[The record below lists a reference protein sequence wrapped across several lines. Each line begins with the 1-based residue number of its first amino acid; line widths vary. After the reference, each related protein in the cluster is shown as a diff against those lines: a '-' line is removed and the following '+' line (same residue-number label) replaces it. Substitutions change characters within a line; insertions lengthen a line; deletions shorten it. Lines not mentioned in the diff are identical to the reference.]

1 MARPA
6 FLLGRLVCHG
16 ELMSL
21 ENEPDAVPRS
31 GAAEPSWTDLVR
43 GVQEGDPARV
53 RELYDVFSKGIR
65 FQLYRQLGVQD
76 LDDRVHDV
84 FLIIMQS
91 IQRGDLREPERLMG
105 YVRTV
110 VRRQIAAHIEIAVR
124 NRRNRTDLDFG
135 QAMADHRPSSEHQL
149 IEKEQHEI
157 ALRILRNLRERDPD
171 ILIRFYLRE
180 QSQDQICEEMGL
192 SGNQFRLIKSR
203 AKARF
208 SELAKNRLSLRKG
221 FQP

>member
-1 MARPA
+1 MSFESESDVVSRP
-6 FLLGRLVCHG
+6 
-16 ELMSL
+16 
-21 ENEPDAVPRS
+21 D
-31 GAAEPSWTDLVR
+31 AAEPGYTDLVR
-43 GVQEGDPARV
+43 GVQEGDPARIQ
-53 RELYDVFSKGIR
+53 ELYDLCSKGIR

-84 FLIIMQS
+84 FLIILQS

-110 VRRQIAAHIEIAVR
+110 VRRQIAAHIEVAVR
-124 NRRNRTDLDFG
+124 NRRN
-135 QAMADHRPSSEHQL
+135 QADMDYGMALTDHRPSSEHQL
-149 IEKEQHEI
+149 IEKEQHQI
-157 ALRILRNLRERDPD
+157 ALRVLRNLHQRERE

-180 QSQDQICEEMGL
+180 QSQDQICEQMGL
-192 SGNQFRLIKSR
+192 SANRFRLIKSR

-221 FQP
+221 FPR